1 MSQEHRSNFDFVEQY
16 DHRISHL
23 GGQAEQ
29 YVHTDPDSCLFKLRL
44 MVEMMARRL
53 VELQGPRLGEMDL
66 ISILRSLEQYGMLP
80 KKQADGM
87 HAIRRDGNAAVHGSE
102 TPVPTAMRRLR
113 DAHRISAWYCSTI
126 QRGAT
131 IRPGQFVPP
140 EGPMADEHAFAMHQA
155 AEALEDTIDARRR
168 ATRESLLLFA
178 NEEDVPTEVH
188 RIVSELEGLDRVAQA
203 AGEPLVDAEFVAV
216 VMAMEMEQLLE
227 HPTLGLDTREAKREA
242 EKQYRRI
249 REGFELR
256 EAMYAEERRA
266 LMLHHQRERESG
278 HGGEDDGPS
287 SNR

>member
-1 MSQEHRSNFDFVEQY
+1 MSEDHQSNFDFMDRY
-16 DHRISHL
+16 DHRVSHL

-29 YVHTDPDSCLFKLRL
+29 YVHTDPESCLFKLRL

-53 VELQGPRLGEMDL
+53 VELQAPRLADLDL
-66 ISILRSLEQYGMLP
+66 IAILRSLEQYGMLP

-113 DAHRISAWYCSTI
+113 DAHRISAWYCSMI
-126 QRGAT
+126 QRGVKV
-131 IRPGQFVPP
+131 RPSQFVPP
-140 EGPMADEHAFAMHQA
+140 PGPAQADADALKMHQA
-155 AEALEDTIDARRR
+155 AEALEDQIDTRRR
-168 ATRESLLLFA
+168 ATREGLLLFT
-178 NEEDVPTEVH
+178 EDEDLPTEVQ
-188 RIVSELEGLDRVAQA
+188 RLVSELEGLDRVAQA

-242 EKQYRRI
+242 EKQYQQI
-249 REGFELR
+249 KDGFELR

-266 LMLHHQRERESG
+266 LVLYHQRERQSRHKQG
-278 HGGEDDGPS
+278 
-287 SNR
+287 

>member
-1 MSQEHRSNFDFVEQY
+1 MSTEQGSNFEFMNRY
-16 DHRISHL
+16 DNRVSHL
-23 GGQAEQ
+23 GSQAEQ
-29 YVHTDPDSCLFKLRL
+29 YVHTDPESCLFKLRL

-53 VELQGPRLGEMDL
+53 VELQAPRLADLDL
-66 ISILRSLEQYGMLP
+66 IAILRSLEQYGMLP

-113 DAHRISAWYCSTI
+113 DAHRISAWYCSMI
-126 QRGAT
+126 QRGAKVRT
-131 IRPGQFVPP
+131 GQFVPP
-140 EGPMADEHAFAMHQA
+140 PGPASANEHSQAMHEA
-155 AEALEDTIDARRR
+155 AEALEDHIDDRRQ
-168 ATRESLLLFA
+168 ATREGLLLFA
-178 NEEDVPTEVH
+178 EQEELPIEVQ

-242 EKQYRRI
+242 EKQFQRI
-249 REGFELR
+249 KEGFELR

-266 LMLHHQRERESG
+266 LMLYHQRERQG
-278 HGGEDDGPS
+278 RHTRGD
-287 SNR
+287 

>member
-1 MSQEHRSNFDFVEQY
+1 MNEDHQSNFDFMNQY
-16 DHRISHL
+16 DHRVSHL

-29 YVHTDPDSCLFKLRL
+29 YVHTDPESCLFKLRL

-53 VELQGPRLGEMDL
+53 VELQAPRLADLDL
-66 ISILRSLEQYGMLP
+66 IAILRSLEQYGMLP

-113 DAHRISAWYCSTI
+113 DAHRISAWYCSMI
-126 QRGAT
+126 QRGVKV
-131 IRPGQFVPP
+131 RPSQFVPP
-140 EGPMADEHAFAMHQA
+140 PGPVQVDADALKMHQA
-155 AEALEDTIDARRR
+155 AEALEDQIDTRRK
-168 ATRESLLLFA
+168 ATREGLLLFT
-178 NEEDVPTEVH
+178 EDEDLPTEVQ

-242 EKQYRRI
+242 EKQYQQI
-249 REGFELR
+249 KDGFELR

-266 LMLHHQRERESG
+266 LVLYHQRERQSRHKQG
-278 HGGEDDGPS
+278 
-287 SNR
+287 

>member
-1 MSQEHRSNFDFVEQY
+1 MSGEHGGNFEFMDRY

-23 GGQAEQ
+23 GAQAEQ

-53 VELQGPRLGEMDL
+53 VELQAPRLAEMDL

-113 DAHRISAWYCSTI
+113 DAHRISGWYCSMI
-126 QRGAT
+126 QRGAK

-140 EGPMADEHAFAMHQA
+140 AGPSADEHAVAMHEA
-155 AEALEDTIDARRR
+155 AEALEDTIDARRQ
-168 ATRESLLLFA
+168 ATRDSLLLFD
-178 NEEDVPTEVH
+178 EQEDIATEVH

-242 EKQYRRI
+242 EKQYQRI
-249 REGFELR
+249 KDGFELR

-266 LMLHHQRERESG
+266 LLLYHQRERGAG
-278 HGGEDDGPS
+278 HDEP
-287 SNR
+287 R